1 VLLLRYDEELA
12 AKVRAAGC
20 GCGGRLDAAHYARKP
35 RGVPDTLGDEH
46 ARRLSFC
53 CATDGCRKRSTPS
66 SVRFLGPKVYG
77 GAVVILAAAMQ
88 HGPSKKRVVQLE
100 ALLGIGRRTL
110 VRWRRWW
117 TEAFRTS
124 RFWQDLRGRFQPGL
138 DEETLPLAM
147 LAQLGADAQEALV
160 ALLRLLRP
168 ISTTPWLA
176 ASVS

>member
-1 VLLLRYDEELA
+1 MLLLRYDEELA

-20 GCGGRLDAAHYARKP
+20 GCGGRLDAAHYPRKP
-35 RGVPDTLGDEH
+35 RGGRDGLGDEH

-53 CATDGCRKRSTPS
+53 CAVDGCRSRATPP
-66 SVRFLGPKVYG
+66 SVRFFGRKVYA

-88 HGPSKKRVVQLE
+88 HGPSKTRVAQLE

-110 VRWRRWW
+110 VRWRQWW

-138 DEETLPLAM
+138 DESTLPLAM
-147 LAQLGADAQEALV
+147 LAQLVGSDDARVL
-160 ALLRLLRP
+160 ALLHLLRP
-168 ISTTPWLA
+168 ISTTPGLA